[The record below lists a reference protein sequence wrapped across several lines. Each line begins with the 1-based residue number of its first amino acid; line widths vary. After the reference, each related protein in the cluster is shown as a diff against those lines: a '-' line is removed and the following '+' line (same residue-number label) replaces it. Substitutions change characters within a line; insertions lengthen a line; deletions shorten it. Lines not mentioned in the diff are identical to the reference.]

1 MTRRRAPWWRT
12 TLLLAGCMF
21 ASITAL
27 AFSELGHRAEEDGTA
42 AVVAILLVLPAA
54 ILVPLTLVRRHRAP
68 YVITLVAA
76 GAGIVLPIGAT
87 TALVALAG
95 LIGRRRGRHVW
106 WTAGAVTLTT
116 TVAAIRDVAA
126 PTMQRSLIKTL
137 VGPADAPPDA
147 VVSLSWWAVPVLV
160 VIAVAAAVGTGLAL
174 RARREARSSAE
185 HASAAQRTTQ
195 RLGDELARR
204 SERERIARE
213 VHDVLGHRLS
223 LLSLHAGAL
232 ESRATGDAELARSA
246 AVVRESAGQSL
257 ADLRS
262 LLGVLREPLGDE
274 PADLDLSLAD
284 LPAMIDE
291 TVHTGV
297 PLSATVYL
305 DHAETAPP
313 ELARAVYRI
322 VQELLTN
329 ARKHAPGE
337 QISLSVSGGPQA
349 GVTIDSRNHYVAPT
363 EASTAATDGARQG
376 LQGIAERTELLGGHL
391 AYGLTDG
398 EQSFRVTVT
407 LPWQQPGS

>member
-1 MTRRRAPWWRT
+1 MTERRAPWWRT
-12 TLLLAGCMF
+12 TVLVVACSF

-27 AFSELGHRAEEDGTA
+27 AFSALGERADEESTA
-42 AVVAILLVLPAA
+42 AAIAIVLVFPAA
-54 ILVPLTLVRRHRAP
+54 ILVPLTLVWRHRAP
-68 YVITLVAA
+68 YVVALVAGVA
-76 GAGIVLPIGAT
+76 AIVLPVGAT
-87 TALVALAG
+87 TALVALAS

-106 WTAGAVTLTT
+106 WVAGAVAVTT

-137 VGPADAPPDA
+137 IGPADAPPDA
-147 VVSLSWWAVPVLV
+147 VVSLSWWMVPILV
-160 VIAVAAAVGTGLAL
+160 VIAMAAAAGTGLAL

-185 HASAAQRTTQ
+185 HASAAQQTTQ

-232 ESRATGDAELARSA
+232 ESSATGDAELARSA

-257 ADLRS
+257 EDLRS

-274 PADLDLSLAD
+274 PAGLDLAD

-291 TVHTGV
+291 TVRTGV

-305 DHAETAPP
+305 DHAETARP

-349 GVTIDSRNHYVAPT
+349 GVTIDSRNRYVPTT
-363 EASTAATDGARQG
+363 EASTAGARQG

-398 EQSFRVTVT
+398 ERTFRVTVT
-407 LPWQQPGS
+407 LPWQQPVP